1 MRTALNLNS
10 INRSLGSLSQT
21 VKSAVKRSEG
31 IDDSVR
37 KNIIAKKESISISQK
52 LFAKRRDLQ
61 RRKEK
66 EDLLEAGGVM
76 GALKAGSK
84 IIQRKTKGFLGRIL
98 DFIGTI
104 IIGWAILNLPKI
116 IKIAEDLIKR
126 VQKYFGILS
135 SFVNNVATMFRDLG
149 DRLKEISVSLLPF
162 NFTAFQDQ
170 ISSFMSKIRNAF
182 DQLVLNTIK
191 TIKVFSDKT
200 ERELAEEIGL
210 ADVFDQLNNQE
221 EPPTEDD
228 GKKGNERGSGVDG
241 EEEDGIS
248 NNDLIKQGLEELKKK
263 RGGELTKNDINE
275 TKGKSNLEIHQHLVN
290 EDIVLFRNTKTGQL
304 GYMSYDEYLANFDGS
319 PLLESIPFDKV
330 PYKSDYEA
338 SFFSEDNM
346 NDEDI
351 KKLMELEDQGIYGD
365 DARDIIEGRKKLI
378 DFQTPEKVNNI
389 QIEVP
394 IPSGRGK
401 GGVTQEEQMSRNNPK
416 YQVDNMKSRARYEL
430 DR

>member
-10 INRSLGSLSQT
+10 INRSLGSLSTT

-31 IDDSVR
+31 IDDSIR

-61 RRKEK
+61 RRREK

-126 VQKYFGILS
+126 VQKYFGVLS
-135 SFVNNVATMFRDLG
+135 SFVNSVATMFRDLG
-149 DRLKEISVSLLPF
+149 DRLKEISVSLLAF
-162 NFTAFQDQ
+162 NFSAFQDQ
-170 ISSFMSKIRNAF
+170 ITSFMAKIRNAF

-191 TIKVFSDKT
+191 TIKVFSDKS

-228 GKKGNERGSGVDG
+228 GKKGNERGSGVDK

-248 NNDLIKQGLEELKKK
+248 NNDLIKQGLLELKKK
-263 RGGELTKNDINE
+263 RKGELTKRDLNE

-290 EDIVLFRNTKTGQL
+290 EDIILLRNTKTGQL
-304 GYMSYDEYLANFDGS
+304 GYMSYEEYQNNFDGS
-319 PLLESIPFDKV
+319 PLLEFIPFDKV

-338 SFFSEDNM
+338 SFFTEDDM
-346 NDEDI
+346 NEKDM

-365 DARDIIEGRKKLI
+365 DAMDIIEGRKKLI
-378 DFQTPEKVNNI
+378 DFQTPEKINNI
-389 QIEVP
+389 EIEVP
-394 IPSGRGK
+394 IQLGRGN
-401 GGVTQEEQMSRNNPK
+401 GGVMQQDEISSNNPK
-416 YQVDNMKSRARYEL
+416 YQVDNMKSRARHEL
-430 DR
+430 DK

>member
-10 INRSLGSLSQT
+10 INRSLGSLSTT

-31 IDDSVR
+31 IDDSIR
-37 KNIIAKKESISISQK
+37 KNIIAKKESISISQR

-61 RRKEK
+61 RRREK

-126 VQKYFGILS
+126 VQKYFGVLS
-135 SFVNNVATMFRDLG
+135 SFVNSVATMFRDLG

-170 ISSFMSKIRNAF
+170 ITSFMAKIRNAF

-191 TIKVFSDKT
+191 TIKVFSDKS

-210 ADVFDQLNNQE
+210 ADVFDQMNNQGE
-221 EPPTEDD
+221 TPTEDD
-228 GKKGNERGSGVDG
+228 GKTGNERGSGVDG
-241 EEEDGIS
+241 EEEEDIS
-248 NNDLIKQGLEELKKK
+248 NSDLVKQGLAELKKK
-263 RGGELTKNDINE
+263 RGGELTKNDINQ

-290 EDIVLFRNTKTGQL
+290 EDIVLFRNTKTDQL
-304 GYMSYDEYLANFDGS
+304 GYMSYDEYIKNFNNS
-319 PLLESIPFDKV
+319 PLLESVPFDKV
-330 PYKSDYEA
+330 PYKSDYES
-338 SFFSEDNM
+338 SFFSEDDM
-346 NDEDI
+346 DDETI
-351 KKLMELEDQGIYGD
+351 KRMMELEEQGIYGD
-365 DARDIIEGRKKLI
+365 DAMDVIEGRKKII
-378 DFQTPEKVNNI
+378 DFKPPDKINNI
-389 QIEVP
+389 EIEVP
-394 IPSGRGK
+394 IQLGRGN
-401 GGVTQEEQMSRNNPK
+401 GGVTQEEQISNNNPK
-416 YQVDNMKSRARYEL
+416 YQVDNMKSRARHQL
-430 DR
+430 DQ

>member
-10 INRSLGSLSQT
+10 INRSLTGLATT
-21 VKSAVKRSEG
+21 VKSAVKRSQG
-31 IDDSVR
+31 IDDSIR
-37 KNIIAKKESISISQK
+37 KNNIAKKESISISQK
-52 LFAKRRDLQ
+52 LFSRRRDLQ

-76 GALKAGSK
+76 GALKSGSK

-104 IIGWAILNLPKI
+104 LIGWAIINLPKI
-116 IKIAEDLIKR
+116 IKISEDLMKR
-126 VQKYFGILS
+126 VQKYFAFLS
-135 SFVNNVATMFRDLG
+135 SFVNNVASMFRDMG
-149 DRLKEISVSLLPF
+149 DRLQEISVSLLPF
-162 NFTAFQDQ
+162 NFSRIQEQ
-170 ISSFMSKIRNAF
+170 ITSFMSKIRNAF
-182 DQLVLNTIK
+182 DQLTLNTIK
-191 TIKVFSDKT
+191 TIKVFSDKS

-248 NNDLIKQGLEELKKK
+248 NSDLIKQGLAELKKK
-263 RGGELTKNDINE
+263 RGGELTKNDINQ

-394 IPSGRGK
+394 IPSGRGR
-401 GGVTQEEQMSRNNPK
+401 GDVMQEEQTSSNNPK

>member
-10 INRSLGSLSQT
+10 INRSLGSLSTT

-31 IDDSVR
+31 IDDSIR

-61 RRKEK
+61 RRREK

-126 VQKYFGILS
+126 VQKYFGVLS
-135 SFVNNVATMFRDLG
+135 SFVNSVATMFRDLG

-170 ISSFMSKIRNAF
+170 ITSFMAKIRNAF

-191 TIKVFSDKT
+191 TIKVFSDKS

-210 ADVFDQLNNQE
+210 ADVFDQMNNQGE
-221 EPPTEDD
+221 TPTEDD
-228 GKKGNERGSGVDG
+228 GKKDNERGSGVDG
-241 EEEDGIS
+241 EEEEGIS
-248 NNDLIKQGLEELKKK
+248 NSDLIKQGLVELRKK
-263 RGGELTKNDINE
+263 RGGELTKNDINQ

-290 EDIVLFRNTKTGQL
+290 EDIVLFRNTKTDQL
-304 GYMSYDEYLANFDGS
+304 GYMSYDEYIENFNNS
-319 PLLESIPFDKV
+319 PLLESVPFDKV

-338 SFFSEDNM
+338 SFFSEEYM
-346 NDEDI
+346 SDEDI
-351 KKLMELEDQGIYGD
+351 EKLMELEDQGIYGD
-365 DARDIIEGRKKLI
+365 DAMDIIEGRKKLI
-378 DFQTPEKVNNI
+378 DFKPPDEINNI
-389 QIEVP
+389 EIEVP
-394 IPSGRGK
+394 IQLGRGN
-401 GGVTQEEQMSRNNPK
+401 GGVTQEEQISSNNPK
-416 YQVDNMKSRARYEL
+416 YQVDTMKNRARHQL
-430 DR
+430 DQ